1 MYLRDR
7 RPLLLSHN
15 PQLTFKDEPSERA
28 TQVGRAARLIHASAT
43 FLRTLKAG
51 VLAPTSSPTP
61 KRSERRVRG
70 DAAAAATRRLLRRGG
85 DRRVPTRHDQYAN
98 LFQSARLPRAAAT
111 SRGGD
116 GGRAASP
123 CSAAAASEGARPR
136 RRRRHPPLA
145 RLRLAAGVV
154 DAADAAAAG
163 APAADGVG
171 LLTTA
176 GRDEWTAMRAA
187 LEASPTSAASLSE
200 IDGALFMVNLDDAA
214 PEGVHDTCLS
224 MLMGNG
230 TDRWF
235 DKSFQLV
242 VTANGK
248 AALNFEHAW
257 GDGVSVLRYCDE
269 VHAAA
274 ADLPVVGDA
283 ELSALRS
290 TAAPA
295 AEAPEELSF
304 EVPPEVADGIQRQ
317 RAAFDATVGGVD
329 LCTVMTDAISSPVL
343 KTRKVSPDG
352 AMQMAFQ
359 LAHVRLKG
367 YNASTYESA
376 STSAFKHGRTE
387 TIRSATPESAAFAA
401 AFCDATRRA
410 RRRRVALRAA
420 VKNHLGSRRRR

>member
-7 RPLLLSHN
+7 APLLLNYN
-15 PQLTFKDEPSERA
+15 PQLTFRDEHMTIDATGVHYDESKRPS
-28 TQVGRAARLIHASAT
+28 QVARTARLLHASMT
-43 FLRTLKAG
+43 FMRTLESG
-51 VLAPTSSPTP
+51 VLEPDIFHTNP
-61 KRSERRVRG
+61 KRSKTPWWPEVMRLLPRRVSFYG
-70 DAAAAATRRLLRRGG
+70 AAATGAYPL
-85 DRRVPTRHDQYAN
+85 DMSQYAN
-98 LFQSARLPRAAAT
+98 LFRSTRLPRAGRDELVVAAAT
-111 SRGGD
+111 RHIAVQRGGRVWKVPVLDADGGLRSRG
-116 GGRAASP
+116 S
-123 CSAAAASEGARPR
+123 
-136 RRRRHPPLA
+136 
-145 RLRLAAGVV
+145 RLLQAVV

-163 APAADGVG
+163 ALAADGVG

-200 IDGALFMVNLDDAA
+200 IDGALFMVNLDPAA

-290 TAAPA
+290 TAVPA

-304 EVPPEVADGIQRQ
+304 EVPPEVATGFSGSAR
-317 RAAFDATVGGVD
+317 R
-329 LCTVMTDAISSPVL
+329 S
-343 KTRKVSPDG
+343 TRRW
-352 AMQMAFQ
+352 A
-359 LAHVRLKG
+359 
-367 YNASTYESA
+367 AST
-376 STSAFKHGRTE
+376 
-387 TIRSATPESAAFAA
+387 
-401 AFCDATRRA
+401 CA
-410 RRRRVALRAA
+410 R
-420 VKNHLGSRRRR
+420 

>member
-1 MYLRDR
+1 M
-7 RPLLLSHN
+7 
-15 PQLTFKDEPSERA
+15 
-28 TQVGRAARLIHASAT
+28 
-43 FLRTLKAG
+43 
-51 VLAPTSSPTP
+51 
-61 KRSERRVRG
+61 
-70 DAAAAATRRLLRRGG
+70 
-85 DRRVPTRHDQYAN
+85 
-98 LFQSARLPRAAAT
+98 
-111 SRGGD
+111 
-116 GGRAASP
+116 
-123 CSAAAASEGARPR
+123 R
-136 RRRRHPPLA
+136 RR
-145 RLRLAAGVV
+145 
-154 DAADAAAAG
+154 
-163 APAADGVG
+163 
-171 LLTTA
+171 
-176 GRDEWTAMRAA
+176 
-187 LEASPTSAASLSE
+187 S
-200 IDGALFMVNLDDAA
+200 
-214 PEGVHDTCLS
+214 GVHDTCLS

-274 ADLPVVGDA
+274 ADLPIVGDA

-359 LAHVRLKG
+359 LAHVRTRG

-387 TIRSATPESAAFAA
+387 TIRRRRPSPPPSPPPSATP
-401 AFCDATRRA
+401 TRRA
-410 RRRRVALRAA
+410 RRRRARCAPP
-420 VKNHLGSRRRR
+420 